1 LIPEGVESSIIG
13 IFKSLQAFSIGFY
26 GRMVGVLIEQV
37 LLKGNQVK
45 HHLRYFL
52 FFAMIVL
59 AGLAMI
65 IFWLTS
71 ILPKEKDITETQQS
85 IFYEMTINRK
95 SNVDQT
101 RSELNMI
108 HKMAQVKIHDS
119 EFLTSSTDFILMDDD
134 HRNS

>member
-1 LIPEGVESSIIG
+1 
-13 IFKSLQAFSIGFY
+13 
-26 GRMVGVLIEQV
+26 
-37 LLKGNQVK
+37 
-45 HHLRYFL
+45 
-52 FFAMIVL
+52 
-59 AGLAMI
+59 MI

-134 HRNS
+134 HRNA